1 MTPLESEIIAA
12 VDGTLSVVA
21 VATRIGQ
28 SDNIPGVRSAI
39 DVLVL
44 RGELEQDRRG
54 LVRKP
59 GTRGQAKPDT
69 APVSALRDLLEGE
82 PWGAPPSELVSR
94 LIAEGL
100 SSLEASRAITALR
113 RAGETVTKRGHVVL
127 KKYAGARYGGEGA
140 SVVATPPGW
149 SPPGPGRPAP
159 KLTGEQARPSA
170 KNRPR
175 PSASTPTPTR
185 SSPPGRVSTIAAILA
200 TMGTD
205 PAPTRDIAQA
215 AGVGIP
221 DARAALGALVE
232 RGLARREGTGRWTRY
247 ARVDTDTDTDADLG
261 NQGLTPD
268 GPPESEPPSGADVA
282 DADADGRPVSRRELL
297 DALEVVEKAVG
308 AVRAILE

>member
-12 VDGTLSVVA
+12 VGDSMLSVVA

-28 SDNIPGVRSAI
+28 SDNVPGVRSAI

-94 LIAEGL
+94 LIAGGV

-140 SVVATPPGW
+140 SVVATPPG
-149 SPPGPGRPAP
+149 R
-159 KLTGEQARPSA
+159 
-170 KNRPR
+170 
-175 PSASTPTPTR
+175 
-185 SSPPGRVSTIAAILA
+185 
-200 TMGTD
+200 
-205 PAPTRDIAQA
+205 
-215 AGVGIP
+215 
-221 DARAALGALVE
+221 
-232 RGLARREGTGRWTRY
+232 
-247 ARVDTDTDTDADLG
+247 
-261 NQGLTPD
+261 QGH
-268 GPPESEPPSGADVA
+268 
-282 DADADGRPVSRRELL
+282 SRR
-297 DALEVVEKAVG
+297 
-308 AVRAILE
+308 